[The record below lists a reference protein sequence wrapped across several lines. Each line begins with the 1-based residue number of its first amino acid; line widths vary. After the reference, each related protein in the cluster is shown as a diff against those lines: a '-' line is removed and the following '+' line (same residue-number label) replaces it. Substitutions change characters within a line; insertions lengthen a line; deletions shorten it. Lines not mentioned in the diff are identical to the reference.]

1 MKKSS
6 EIIAFFNNKGGVGK
20 TTTAINVAAAFRRS
34 GKRVLLV
41 DLDGQANATMAS
53 GVILPEDCRTI
64 YDSFGDGKAP
74 SIFQGTSGI
83 HVIPSDRRMYYI
95 DQELANKENRGY
107 ILASILSTLRNH
119 YDYIVLDC
127 PPAFGTASVNGLYA
141 ADWVI
146 LVSNMSGMTTMS
158 TGDIMDMINMS
169 FSSSG
174 KKKIIGYVWTMNR
187 HTSENKQVAE
197 LVKQQYGPL
206 PFDTTIRMTTY
217 ISEAAAVRKDIFEY
231 NKDCEGAK
239 DYYNLSLE
247 IEHRINTITGNGK

>member
-1 MKKSS
+1 MSR
-6 EIIAFFNNKGGVGK
+6 IIAFFNNKGGVGK
-20 TTTAINVAAAFRRS
+20 TTTSINVAAAFQRS
-34 GKRVLLV
+34 GKKVLLV

-53 GVILPEDCRTI
+53 GVSLPEECRTI
-64 YDSFGDGKAP
+64 YDSFRDGKSP

-95 DQELANKENRGY
+95 DQEMANKENRGY
-107 ILASILSTLRNH
+107 ILATVLRPYRNH
-119 YDYIVLDC
+119 YDYIILDC

-141 ADWVI
+141 ADWVV

-158 TGDIMDMINMS
+158 TADIMDMINVS
-169 FSSSG
+169 FSYSG

-197 LVKQQYGPL
+197 LVRQQYGPL

-231 NKDCEGAK
+231 DKDCEGAK
-239 DYYNLSLE
+239 DYYQLSLE
-247 IEHRINTITGNGK
+247 IEHRIKKIIRNEK